1 MKKAILSLTICLCAF
16 ALSAQHYFGPNI
28 FAGFGKYIRVESK
41 IGPSEMYKP
50 LFVAGLGFNYEYSI
64 TQNSRIVTG
73 LNFHTK
79 GEKLSVKWEDLTFPD
94 NIDDF
99 YGFVQPTNE
108 IPPTNDKIISRF
120 YYLTLQVPL
129 MYQYR
134 FASKTNNT
142 WLVGIGA
149 SANFATS
156 SYASSNTS
164 KGYRNETALLREYGN
179 TFIPGAILSVGFSQA
194 LENNRALVYSV
205 VYDQQLS
212 AYYPDHPLK
221 TDWNFNLGVSVSYLF
236 SRIK

>member
-1 MKKAILSLTICLCAF
+1 
-16 ALSAQHYFGPNI
+16 
-28 FAGFGKYIRVESK
+28 
-41 IGPSEMYKP
+41 
-50 LFVAGLGFNYEYSI
+50 
-64 TQNSRIVTG
+64 
-73 LNFHTK
+73 
-79 GEKLSVKWEDLTFPD
+79 
-94 NIDDF
+94 
-99 YGFVQPTNE
+99 
-108 IPPTNDKIISRF
+108 
-120 YYLTLQVPL
+120 

-134 FASKTNNT
+134 FASKTNNS

-164 KGYRNETALLREYGN
+164 EGYRNETALLREYGN
-179 TFIPGAILSVGFSQA
+179 TFVPGALLSVGFSQA
-194 LENNRALVYSV
+194 LENNRALVYSI